1 MMLSKNFSLEELTR
15 SDIAARKGLDNTPNE
30 AEIANLKRLAA
41 FLEEVRA
48 TLITPI
54 LINSGYR
61 SKAVNDAVGSHD
73 GSQHRLGCAAD
84 IRVTNRTPE
93 GLMLAIYESK
103 LQYDQL
109 LLEFADGKGGGWVH
123 ISIPNVA
130 GGKPRKQAL
139 KIGRGGTFVYP

>member
-1 MMLSKNFSLEELTR
+1 MPWCCSIRRAKSVNSCGVNNDKNHRSSVINSLT
-15 SDIAARKGLDNTPNE
+15 SS
-30 AEIANLKRLAA
+30 
-41 FLEEVRA
+41 

-130 GGKPRKQAL
+130 GGKPRRQAL

>member
-15 SDIAARKGLDNTPNE
+15 SDIAARKGLDNTPTD
-30 AEIANLKRLAA
+30 AEIENLKRLAA

-61 SKAVNDAVGSHD
+61 SKAVNEAVGSHD
-73 GSQHRLGCAAD
+73 GSQHRKGCAAD
-84 IRVTNRTPE
+84 IRTLNRTPE
-93 GLMLAIYESK
+93 GLMLAIYESG
-103 LQYDQL
+103 LPYDQL
-109 LLEFADGKGGGWVH
+109 ILEFADGKGGGWVH
-123 ISIPNVA
+123 VSVPNTA
-130 GGKPRKQAL
+130 TDKPRRQAL